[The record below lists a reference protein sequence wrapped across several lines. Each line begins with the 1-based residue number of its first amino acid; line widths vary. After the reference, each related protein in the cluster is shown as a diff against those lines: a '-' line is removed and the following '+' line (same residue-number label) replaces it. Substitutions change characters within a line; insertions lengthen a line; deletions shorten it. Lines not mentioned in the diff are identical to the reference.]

1 MDGQT
6 PDGLYRR
13 MVIRAAVVLAAAA
26 LLLTV
31 GVWVFKLLLP
41 FLAAWLAAW
50 VLNGAASAV
59 RRRVNIPHKTTSM
72 LIAVLLFLGG
82 ALLLGYLGWR
92 VATEAMALRQGWQTI
107 FQDVTTRLETIG
119 GQLRRLSQEELD
131 LLNQFSATLQTAI
144 SGLMDSLSDGV
155 MDWVG
160 ERAKQVPA
168 VVLVVLVFAFATF
181 LITADYA
188 NLYEKFNRVLSR
200 DPEHPIHTV
209 KHILKGAFGD
219 YLGKLLGICLVVM
232 MVDLVGLLL
241 LGVRYAALLALAM
254 GILDFL
260 PYVGSGT
267 VLIPWGI
274 VCLLSGEPLRGL
286 GLLALYGV
294 VRAVRYR
301 FSRRFDRKRAE
312 FGMFITLICVFL
324 GWKLWGFIGIL
335 LGPVVVM
342 ILVNLYHSGFFDAAI
357 EDCRLAV
364 RDIRRRMGLP
374 ETE

>member
-13 MVIRAAVVLAAAA
+13 MVIRTAVVLVAAA

-50 VLNGAASAV
+50 ALNGAASAV
-59 RRRVNIPHKTTSM
+59 RKRVNIPHKTTSM

-82 ALLLGYLGWR
+82 AVLLGYLGWR

-119 GQLRRLSQEELD
+119 GQLRRLSPEELA

-144 SGLMDSLSDGV
+144 SGLMDSLSDGIV
-155 MDWVG
+155 AWVG
-160 ERAKQVPA
+160 ERAKQVPS
-168 VVLVVLVFAFATF
+168 VVLGVLVFAFATF

-188 NLYEKFNRVLSR
+188 RLHEKFDSILSR
-200 DPEHPIHTV
+200 DPDHPIHTV
-209 KHILKGAFGD
+209 KHIFKGAFGD
-219 YLGKLLGICLVVM
+219 YLGKLLAICVVVM
-232 MVDLVGLLL
+232 VVDLVGLLL

-254 GILDFL
+254 GVLDFL

-267 VLIPWGI
+267 ILIPWGI
-274 VCLLSGEPLRGL
+274 VCLLSGEVLRGL
-286 GLLALYGV
+286 GLLALYIV
-294 VRAVRYR
+294 VRIIRAR

-342 ILVNLYHSGFFDAAI
+342 ILVNLYHSGFFDAALG
-357 EDCRLAV
+357 DCRLAV
-364 RDIRRRMGLP
+364 RDIRRRMGLV